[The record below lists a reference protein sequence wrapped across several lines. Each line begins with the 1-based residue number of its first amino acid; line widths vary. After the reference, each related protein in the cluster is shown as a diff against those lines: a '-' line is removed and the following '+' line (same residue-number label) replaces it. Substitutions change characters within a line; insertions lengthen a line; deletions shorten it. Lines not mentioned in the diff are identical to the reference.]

1 MRDCSAARMAPG
13 ARTSLNP
20 GMVVCAEVVRL
31 FRKVKPAA
39 FFLSARFECVL
50 YSARWHLPLD
60 QLGPVNSPG
69 ASPRAVHVAGTTRDC
84 QRSRCGSRTSAP
96 TPGEDDR

>member
-31 FRKVKPAA
+31 FGKVKPAA

-50 YSARWHLPLD
+50 YSAR
-60 QLGPVNSPG
+60 
-69 ASPRAVHVAGTTRDC
+69 
-84 QRSRCGSRTSAP
+84 
-96 TPGEDDR
+96 